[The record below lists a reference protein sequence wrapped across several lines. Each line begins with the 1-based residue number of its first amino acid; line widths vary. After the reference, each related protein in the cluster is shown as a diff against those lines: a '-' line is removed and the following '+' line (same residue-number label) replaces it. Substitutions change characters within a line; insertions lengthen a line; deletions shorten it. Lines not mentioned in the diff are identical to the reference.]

1 MKDQIIKISAAQNA
15 DYLFMGY
22 YGRKGK
28 KEDRAMM
35 GSSLKATAYNIKAPL
50 FIVRNIWLFNSQFK
64 SKYYYERDIPNKKG
78 FQFLVCLDGSENAF
92 KALNYALDLV
102 HREHK
107 DLDAIHAVTV
117 TESDPSA
124 DKNVKY
130 VAKVHTEFC
139 ANN

>member
-1 MKDQIIKISAAQNA
+1 
-15 DYLFMGY
+15 
-22 YGRKGK
+22 
-28 KEDRAMM
+28 
-35 GSSLKATAYNIKAPL
+35 
-50 FIVRNIWLFNSQFK
+50 
-64 SKYYYERDIPNKKG
+64 
-78 FQFLVCLDGSENAF
+78 VCLDGSEHAF

-117 TESDPSA
+117 TESDPSM